1 MAHSLRY
8 LMDAVDIVKKS
19 VDKNESDEMQEK
31 KLYNLCTIA
40 EGFKKEL
47 EFQNYLVQLVQTQNQ
62 IVTNENKQDI
72 QNKKYLLA
80 QMIKLHIIKLEA
92 EMEKQ
97 QKLFNFHS
105 GAHLKRSPMVPRKRQ
120 NSPPSSPPPETIFEE
135 LNFEDLAG
143 LMEF

>member
-8 LMDAVDIVKKS
+8 LMDAVDIVRKS

-80 QMIKLHIIKLEA
+80 QMIKLHIIELDT
-92 EMEKQ
+92 EMENTQ
-97 QKLFNFHS
+97 SRLNLNS
-105 GAHLKRSPMVPRKRQ
+105 GAHLKKSPMISRKRP

-135 LNFEDLAG
+135 ISFEELDG
-143 LMEF
+143 FMEF

>member
-8 LMDAVDIVKKS
+8 LMDAVDIVRKS

-31 KLYNLCTIA
+31 KLYILCTVA
-40 EGFKKEL
+40 EGFKKDL
-47 EFQNYLVQLVQTQNQ
+47 EFQNYLTQLVQIQNQ
-62 IVTNENKQDI
+62 KQKKQNKQDI
-72 QNKKYLLA
+72 QNKKYLLV

-92 EMEKQ
+92 EMENTQ
-97 QKLFNFHS
+97 SRVNFNS
-105 GAHLKRSPMVPRKRQ
+105 GAHLKKSPMISRKRP
-120 NSPPSSPPPETIFEE
+120 NSPSSSPPPETIFEE